1 MERLLGWCWGCK
13 YLIFQ
18 GSDHLALNV
27 HLLQLPNRRVFLF
40 YRVFEGE
47 FLLTYQIKFLGAKP
61 WLLMRGK
68 STLFFDF
75 TKR

>member
-1 MERLLGWCWGCK
+1 MLLDWYWGYK
-13 YLIFQ
+13 YLFSLS
-18 GSDHLALNV
+18 SDHLFLNV
-27 HLLQLPNRRVFLF
+27 HLLQLPSRRVFLF
-40 YRVFEGE
+40 FRVFEDV

>member
-1 MERLLGWCWGCK
+1 
-13 YLIFQ
+13 
-18 GSDHLALNV
+18 LNV
-27 HLLQLPNRRVFLF
+27 HLLQLPNRKVFLF